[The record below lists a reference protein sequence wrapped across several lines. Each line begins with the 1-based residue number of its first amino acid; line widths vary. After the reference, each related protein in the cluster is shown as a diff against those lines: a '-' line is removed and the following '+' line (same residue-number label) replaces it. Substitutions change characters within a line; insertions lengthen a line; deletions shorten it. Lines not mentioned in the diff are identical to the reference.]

1 MEKNNFKVFYSKKI
15 NIVTAITALVIEILI
30 IGGVIS
36 EYNLLAVI
44 LFEVI
49 FIPIVLI
56 LILSDLLF
64 KVDVSDE
71 VIKVRTNSGRKYKI
85 DIWDINFVECHRN
98 YSRFKGGTSMHFYI
112 IVATKTEKL
121 QMEGTMIGFD
131 KMAGYLLDK
140 LQAVEIDKKAAS
152 SKCKKTLA
160 WYKTNEYKKIITKQD
175 QKNINI
181 DTIE

>member
-15 NIVTAITALVIEILI
+15 NIVTAITALVIEIVI

-64 KVDVSDE
+64 KVDISDE

-98 YSRFKGGTSMHFYI
+98 YSRI
-112 IVATKTEKL
+112 PTKHHSPCTPCL
-121 QMEGTMIGFD
+121 
-131 KMAGYLLDK
+131 
-140 LQAVEIDKKAAS
+140 
-152 SKCKKTLA
+152 
-160 WYKTNEYKKIITKQD
+160 
-175 QKNINI
+175 
-181 DTIE
+181 